1 MYNLNFCFMKKIL
14 YLLTL
19 VFFSFPVFTQINTG
33 ILPDS
38 FKDKASDT
46 HIDHVKVEPP
56 SMELIRIE
64 DELDEKNGE
73 MYKVA
78 RLLSVDLT
86 PENSG
91 TWDKLSDGTDI
102 WRLKISSEGA
112 KSCVL
117 HFEYF
122 ELPKGSKLFVYN
134 SDKSV
139 ILGPYTHEDN
149 PLRAEYAIGV
159 LYGNEAIIEYSAPKL
174 KSENGIKAD
183 PIPPHIKIMAY
194 SYFYRGESFFDNR
207 SGKGTGYGASD
218 NCQVNVNCSEGNNW
232 RKQQKGVA
240 RIYVV
245 DGWSGGYCTGSL
257 VNNTNND
264 GTPYFLTA
272 DHCGGTAS
280 ASNMNQ
286 WIFRF
291 NYESPGCTA
300 TSEPSGN
307 NITGCVKK
315 ARGPIDGGSD
325 FLLLQ
330 LNTTALNLK
339 NIGAVY
345 NGWRNNNT
353 TSPSGVSI
361 HHPSGDIKKIS
372 TYTSSLT
379 TATWTGGASNAHWRV
394 YWSATAN
401 GHGVTEGGSSGSPIF
416 DNNGLI
422 IGTLSGGSSYCT
434 ATNQP
439 DLYGKFSYHWTSN
452 GTTSDLQLKPWL
464 DPAGTATQC
473 PYYDPNDVGLNADF
487 VGSPTYVNVGGTVSF
502 TDQSTGGTITSRSWS
517 FPGGTPSTSTSA
529 NPVITYN
536 TPGVYDVTLTVSTGT
551 ASDTETK
558 TGYIT
563 VTSPGSGFTYD
574 FEACTNFAVDQ
585 FSPCTTYDGDGSA
598 SYGSQSYDFTNEGY
612 TGSFIAFNPSAT
624 TPAATGS
631 WAAYQG
637 SKYGACFSAT
647 TPPNNDW
654 FITPQINLQSNS
666 SFSFWAKS
674 LTDQW
679 GKERFNVYISTT
691 NNNIGSFTKISTG
704 SYTEAPTTWTQYTY
718 NLNAYNG
725 QNVYLA
731 IQCVSNDAFVFMI
744 DDIKVNTST
753 TVTAPTANFSGNPTT
768 LCNGHSVS
776 FTDLSTNNPTS
787 WSWSFPGGTPSTSTQ
802 QNPTVTYNTP
812 GVYNVSLT
820 VSNSGG
826 SNTMTKNNYITVNN
840 CTPVANFVGNPTT
853 LCTGGSVSFTDQ
865 SSNNPTSW
873 SWSFPGGTP
882 NSSTQQNPTVTYNTQ
897 GTYSVSL
904 TASNASGS
912 NTYTRTNYITVNNC
926 TNIEDAL
933 LSSISIYPNPT
944 NGTLYIEIP
953 EPKAE
958 VKIVNIIGNEVM
970 KLKLNSNKNALDL
983 NSLSQGI
990 YILEIN
996 INNQKIRS
1004 KITIN

>member
-1 MYNLNFCFMKKIL
+1 MRRIY
-14 YLLTL
+14 YLLL
-19 VFFSFPVFTQINTG
+19 SIFSLLSISTFAQINTG

-38 FKDKASDT
+38 FKDKSNLDNV
-46 HIDHVKVEPP
+46 DHVFVEPP

-64 DELDEKNGE
+64 DEIDEKNGQ

-78 RLLSVDLT
+78 RLLPVDLT
-86 PENSG
+86 PQNSG

-102 WRLKISSEGA
+102 WRLRISSEGA

-117 HFEYF
+117 HFDYF
-122 ELPKGSKLFVYN
+122 ELPVGSKLFVYN
-134 SDKSV
+134 PDNSV
-139 ILGPYTHEDN
+139 ILGPYTSEDN

-159 LYGNEAIIEYSAPKL
+159 LFGNEAIIEYSAPKV
-174 KSENGIKAD
+174 KSEDGMVKD
-183 PIPPHIKIMAY
+183 PIPPHIKISAF
-194 SYFYRGESFFDNR
+194 SYFYRGESLFDNR

-218 NCQVNVNCSEGNNW
+218 DCQVNVNCSEGNNW

-245 DGWSGGYCTGSL
+245 EGYSAGYCTGSL
-257 VNNTNND
+257 VNNTTQD

-345 NGWRNNNT
+345 NGWRNNNVG
-353 TSPSGVSI
+353 SSSGVSI

-372 TYTSSLT
+372 TYTTALS
-379 TATWTGGASNAHWRV
+379 TATWSGGMTNAHWRV
-394 YWSATAN
+394 YWAQTAN

-439 DLYGKFSYHWTSN
+439 DLYGKMSSHWTAN
-452 GTTSDLQLKPWL
+452 GTTNDQQLKPWL
-464 DPAGTATQC
+464 DPSGSATQC
-473 PYYDPNDVGLNADF
+473 QLYDPNDVGLVCNF
-487 VGSPTYVNVGGTVSF
+487 SGTPTYLNAGGTVSF
-502 TDQSTGGTITSRSWS
+502 TDLSTGGTITSRSWT
-517 FPGGTPSTSTSA
+517 FQGGTPSTSTSA

-536 TPGVYDVTLTVSTGT
+536 TPGVYNVSLTVSTGT
-551 ASDTETK
+551 QNATETK
-558 TGYIT
+558 NGYIT
-563 VTSPGSGFTYD
+563 VVSPGSGFTYD
-574 FEACTNFAVDQ
+574 FEACTNFVVDQ

-598 SYGSQSYDFTNEGY
+598 SFGSQSYDFTNEGY
-612 TGSFIAFNPSAT
+612 TGSYIAFNPSAT
-624 TPAATGS
+624 TPAATGA
-631 WAAYQG
+631 WASNQG

-654 FITPQINLQSNS
+654 FITPQISLQSNS

-674 LTDQW
+674 VTNQW
-679 GKERFNVYISTT
+679 GLERFNVYISTT
-691 NNNIGSFTKISTG
+691 NNNIGSFIKISPG
-704 SYTEAPTTWTQYTY
+704 SYVEAPTTWTQYTY
-718 NLNAYNG
+718 DLNAYNG

-731 IQCVSNDAFVFMI
+731 IQCVSNDAFAFFI
-744 DDIKVNTST
+744 DDIKINTSPS
-753 TVTAPTANFSGNPTT
+753 VTPPTANFSGTPTT
-768 LCNGHSVS
+768 LCNGGSVT

-802 QNPTVTYNTP
+802 QNPVVTYNTP

-820 VSNSGG
+820 VSNQGG
-826 SNTMTKNNYITVNN
+826 NNTMTKNNYITVNN
-840 CTPVANFVGNPTT
+840 CAPTANFTGNPTV
-853 LCTGGSVSFTDQ
+853 LCAGGIVNFTDQ
-865 SSNNPTSW
+865 STNNPTSW
-873 SWSFPGGTP
+873 NWSFPGGTP
-882 NSSTQQNPTVTYNTQ
+882 SSSTQQNPTVVYNTP

-904 TASNASGS
+904 TVSNGSGS
-912 NTYTRTNYITVNNC
+912 NTQTKNNYITVNNC
-926 TNIEDAL
+926 SNIDDAI
-933 LSSISIYPNPT
+933 LSMIQIYPNPT
-944 NGTLYIEIP
+944 NGILNINIP
-953 EPKAE
+953 TTNAE
-958 VKIVNIIGNEVM
+958 LSIINIIGNEV
-970 KLKLNSNKNALDL
+970 LKTNLNSTKNTIDL
-983 NSLSQGI
+983 NSLNQGI
-990 YILEIN
+990 YIVEI
-996 INNQKIRS
+996 KIDGKKYRS
-1004 KITIN
+1004 KITIYNY